1 MFRSHLSRWTAF
13 VGTGALLL
21 SVSTFVG
28 CQKSKPEGKN
38 ADPNAVAQP
47 SDAPAFPQF
56 STEIRFLSEEQLA
69 ALGAKNDL
77 PTEFVQPNAYSVQVV
92 RPERFRDLED
102 GAVALET
109 FANASL
115 QLPLPELLDG
125 ADLALASKTFSLE
138 TLKNAQ
144 TGETL
149 QEGFPTPSEVVY
161 LRFPEPVDQ
170 AALDAKIF
178 KNADPNAVKTQKI
191 GAVDVRVLE
200 NALPVPLD
208 QTGQA
213 FGRVDQMLAGL
224 AFPTPNSVVFFSGSP
239 TALDAYFSGKT
250 GDERGV
256 AAQRVGRL
264 PLEKLDAAFLYDFD
278 FDVATTALVQPPV
291 PLTPA
296 LIEAM
301 QPNVSGFHFV
311 VDANSADGAILTLV
325 VDAKSAE
332 GADALRKAIGG
343 ALMEAIDGLG
353 SALPQGE
360 QAAAATEAVE
370 TFEKLRT
377 ILKSANLATEGTRVV
392 GTLKNSPETLAF
404 FVGACENM
412 NSFRRQSEIYAKYGG
427 AQDALTALGQAFNAY
442 LMKNKKFPA
451 PIRAADG
458 TPLLSWR
465 DALLPVLGAE
475 GQKLYDEFK
484 LDEPWNSDANLKLLE
499 KMPSMFA
506 APFGD
511 VPKTSTPFLVF
522 TGQNA
527 PFGRVEPLT
536 LDDLNPEKPILSVV
550 LAAESNAVEWTRPEE
565 FVFNPAKPSDAFGEF
580 ICAVTL
586 DGKLIQ
592 AECDDSEEVSKKLAA
607 RIYGVPATETA
618 PVEEAAPATETAPVE
633 ETAPATEAAPVE
645 EVAPATET
653 APVEE
658 AAPATEAAPVEEAAP
673 ATETAPVEEAA
684 PATETTPVEEAA
696 PATETAPVEEA
707 APATETAPVEETA
720 PAPAE

>member
-1 MFRSHLSRWTAF
+1 MFRLFSSRWSTF

-21 SVSTFVG
+21 SVSAFVG
-28 CQKSKPEGKN
+28 CQKSAPETEN
-38 ADPNAVAQP
+38 ADPNVVAQTG
-47 SDAPAFPQF
+47 DASAFPQF
-56 STEIRFLSEEQLA
+56 STEIRLLSAEQLA

-92 RPERFRDLED
+92 RPERFRDLEN
-102 GAVALET
+102 GSVALET

-144 TGETL
+144 NGETL

-170 AALDAKIF
+170 AALDAKVF
-178 KNADPNAVKTQKI
+178 KNADPNAVKTQKF

-325 VDAKSAE
+325 VDAKSPE
-332 GADALRKAIGG
+332 GAETLRKAIGG
-343 ALMEAIDGLG
+343 ALMEAVDGLG

-360 QAAAATEAVE
+360 QAAAATEAIE

-377 ILKSANLATEGTRVV
+377 ILKSANLATEGARVV
-392 GTLKNSPETLAF
+392 GTLKNSPETLDF
-404 FVGACENM
+404 FVNACENM

-465 DALLPVLGAE
+465 VAILPVLGAE

-499 KMPSMFA
+499 KMPSIFA

-511 VPKTSTPFLVF
+511 VAKTSTPFLVF

-550 LAAESNAVEWTRPEE
+550 LAAEANAVEWTRPEE

-586 DGKLIQ
+586 DGKLVQ

-607 RIYGVPATETA
+607 RIYGVAATEEAAPVEETAPAQEAAPVEETAPAQETA
-618 PVEEAAPATETAPVE
+618 PVEETVPAQEAAPTEETAPVE
-633 ETAPATEAAPVE
+633 ETAPTQEAAS
-645 EVAPATET
+645 AQ
-653 APVEE
+653 E
-658 AAPATEAAPVEEAAP
+658 AAPAE
-673 ATETAPVEEAA
+673 
-684 PATETTPVEEAA
+684 
-696 PATETAPVEEA
+696 
-707 APATETAPVEETA
+707 
-720 PAPAE
+720 

>member
-1 MFRSHLSRWTAF
+1 MSRSLLSQLSTSKAVRRA
-13 VGTGALLL
+13 VAGTGCLLL
-21 SVSTFVG
+21 SVSAFVG
-28 CQKSKPEGKN
+28 CQKSTTETEN
-38 ADPNAVAQP
+38 ADPNAVAQTG
-47 SDAPAFPQF
+47 DAPAFPQF
-56 STEIRFLSEEQLA
+56 STEIRFLSAEQLA

-92 RPERFRDLED
+92 RPERFRDLEN
-102 GAVALET
+102 GSVALET

-125 ADLALASKTFSLE
+125 ANLALASKTFSLE

-208 QTGQA
+208 QTGQT

-239 TALDAYFSGKT
+239 TALDAYFSAKT

-296 LIEAM
+296 LLEAM

-332 GADALRKAIGG
+332 GAETLRKAIGG
-343 ALMEAIDGLG
+343 ALMEAVDGLG

-360 QAAAATEAVE
+360 QAAAASEAVE

-377 ILKSANLATEGTRVV
+377 ILKSANLATEGTRVL

-404 FVGACENM
+404 FVDACENM

-465 DALLPVLGAE
+465 VALLPVLGAE
-475 GQKLYDEFK
+475 GQKLYEEFK
-484 LDEPWNSDANLKLLE
+484 LDEPWNGENNIKLLE
-499 KMPSMFA
+499 KMPSIFA

-550 LAAESNAVEWTRPEE
+550 LAAEANAVEWTRPEE

-586 DGKLIQ
+586 DGKLVQ
-592 AECDDSEEVSKKLAA
+592 AECDDSEEVAKKLAA
-607 RIYGVPATETA
+607 RIYG
-618 PVEEAAPATETAPVE
+618 TAPVE
-633 ETAPATEAAPVE
+633 ETAPAQEAQPTE
-645 EVAPATET
+645 ET
-653 APVEE
+653 APAQEAQPAEE
-658 AAPATEAAPVEEAAP
+658 AAPAEETAPLEEAAP
-673 ATETAPVEEAA
+673 A
-684 PATETTPVEEAA
+684 
-696 PATETAPVEEA
+696 
-707 APATETAPVEETA
+707 
-720 PAPAE
+720 PAE